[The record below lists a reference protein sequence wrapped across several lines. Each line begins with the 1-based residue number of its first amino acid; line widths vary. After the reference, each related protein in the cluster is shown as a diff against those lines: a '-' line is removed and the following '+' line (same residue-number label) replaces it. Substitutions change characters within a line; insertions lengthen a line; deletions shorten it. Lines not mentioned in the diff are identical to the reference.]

1 MSIVGAFD
9 VHRRQI
15 TFDWVDR
22 DTGETRTG
30 QIAPATREMLR
41 VWLAHLPHREGAFA
55 VEGCTGWRFVA
66 EELTRAGFGND
77 SLIWP
82 Q

>member
-9 VHRRQI
+9 VRRAQI

-41 VWLAHLPHREGAFA
+41 ARLAHLPHREGAFA
-55 VEGCTGWRFVA
+55 VEGCT
-66 EELTRAGFGND
+66 AGG
-77 SLIWP
+77 SWP
-82 Q
+82 RS